1 MAPLADPTLL
11 TAYQNALR
19 NHRFEGYVN
28 WTELPARWVRREL
41 EGLTTSRAAE
51 LMHDFV
57 MSGGE
62 IDQVRETRPEWRR
75 HEYHYDL
82 RFEIGGRRVYVET
95 RLEFD
100 DPTDPDDPVIHVVS
114 IHDA

>member
-1 MAPLADPTLL
+1 MAPLTDPTLL
-11 TAYQNALR
+11 RAYQNALR

-28 WTELPARWVRREL
+28 WTEVAAQWVRREL
-41 EGLTTSRAAE
+41 ERLTTTRVAE

-62 IDQVRETRPEWRR
+62 IDQVRETRPEWSE

-82 RFEIGGRRVYVET
+82 RFQIAGRRVYLET
-95 RLEFD
+95 RLLFD
-100 DPTDPDDPVIHVVS
+100 DPTDPDDPVILVANMK
-114 IHDA
+114 DE